1 MAKRFSFKRAARKA
15 GVLLLV
21 LALAAA
27 LLAGWMYRTA
37 TADPV
42 VRRASVAL
50 PGLTQP
56 LRAVLIS
63 DIHVARPDMPPER
76 LARIVSQINA
86 LRPDLV
92 LLAGDFIGDG
102 WLADPI
108 YSADEAIRPLKGL
121 QPRLGTFAVFGNH
134 DHWNDAPGVR
144 RALAAANVR
153 LLVNDA
159 ARAGP
164 LTVGGLDDDF
174 TSRAD
179 VAGTAARMRA
189 LGGPHLLLSH
199 SPDPFAA
206 VPGDIGLML
215 AGHTH
220 CGQIR
225 LPLLGAP
232 TYQSRH
238 GGRFA
243 CGIVVERGRTLIVGA
258 GLGTSGVP
266 LRLLAVPD
274 FWLIE
279 LRPAPAP
286 ARRR

>member
-15 GVLLLV
+15 GVTLLV
-21 LALAAA
+21 LALVG
-27 LLAGWMYRTA
+27 LMLAGWMYRTA
-37 TADPV
+37 TAEPV
-42 VRRASVAL
+42 VRRATVAL
-50 PGLTQP
+50 PGLTEP
-56 LRAVLIS
+56 LRAVLVS
-63 DIHVARPDMPPER
+63 DIHAARPDMPADR

-86 LRPDLV
+86 LGPDVV

-102 WLADPI
+102 YLADPI
-108 YSADEAIRPLKGL
+108 YSAGEAIRPLKGL
-121 QPRLGTFAVFGNH
+121 RARLGVFAVLGNH

-159 ARAGP
+159 VRAGP
-164 LTVGGLDDDF
+164 LTIGGLDDDF
-174 TSRAD
+174 TARAD
-179 VAGTAARMRA
+179 VAGTAARMRG
-189 LGGPHLLLSH
+189 LGAPFLLLSH
-199 SPDPFAA
+199 SPDPFDAL
-206 VPGDIGLML
+206 PGGIRLML

-220 CGQIR
+220 CGQVR
-225 LPLLGAP
+225 LPLIGAP

-243 CGIVVERGRTLIVGA
+243 CGRIVERGRTLIVGA

-274 FWLIE
+274 LWVIE
-279 LRPAPAP
+279 LRPVRAP
-286 ARRR
+286 ARR